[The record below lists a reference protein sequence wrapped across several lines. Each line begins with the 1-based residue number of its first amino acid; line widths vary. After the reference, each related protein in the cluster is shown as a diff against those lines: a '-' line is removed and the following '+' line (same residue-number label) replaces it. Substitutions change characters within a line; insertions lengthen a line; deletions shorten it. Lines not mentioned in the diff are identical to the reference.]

1 MLIDAEDYVV
11 KVEDIIDEALNRLGN
26 SEFKKFLKYVK
37 ETVSH
42 YED

>member
-1 MLIDAEDYVV
+1 MYIDAEDYAV
-11 KVEDIIDEALNRLGN
+11 KVEDIIDEALNRLGD
-26 SEFKKFLKYVK
+26 SEFKKFLRYVK

>member
-1 MLIDAEDYVV
+1 MKFANDYAL
-11 KVEDIIDEALNRLGN
+11 KVEDIIDEALNELN
-26 SEFKKFLKYVK
+26 NNEFQKFLKYVK